1 MSRLFLICLC
11 ALLALLGCTT
21 PAKHQQWAQ
30 AAARGDAVAQRN
42 LAALCTAPPDC
53 AHVGEAKK

>member
-1 MSRLFLICLC
+1 MSRLFLIYLC
-11 ALLALLGCTT
+11 ALLGCTT

-42 LAALCTAPPDC
+42 LAALCAAPDS
-53 AHVGEAKK
+53 AHVGEPKK